1 MHTKKGRDKSSKSM
15 YKTLLG
21 NKKQYSDSKG
31 IQSKAKASEKFN
43 YGLYNVLEK
52 KILGIEFKERDKMI
66 YDTSQKLIDSSIH
79 KIKILSIQLER
90 NNPMEWN
97 TFLDVALE
105 N

>member
-1 MHTKKGRDKSSKSM
+1 MKKGRDKSSKSM

-52 KILGIEFKERDKMI
+52 KILGIEFKERDKTI
-66 YDTSQKLIDSSIH
+66 YETSQKLIDSSIH